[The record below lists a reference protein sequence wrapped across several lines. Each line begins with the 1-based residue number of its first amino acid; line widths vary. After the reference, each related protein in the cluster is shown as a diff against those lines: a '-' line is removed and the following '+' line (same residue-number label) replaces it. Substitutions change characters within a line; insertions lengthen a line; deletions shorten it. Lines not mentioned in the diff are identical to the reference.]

1 MFSVPYVYPLTAMK
15 TAVMLQEI
23 LSMIHLIRSYYFERF
38 RVTYYQQLTHASRAF
53 FSVASNN

>member
-53 FSVASNN
+53 FQ